1 MSEENKNLFVEL
13 PEGATEKNQKEW
25 QKMINTWNE
34 HGEEP
39 FVGRPLGLDNIQKAN
54 AYWDGM
60 ECLAKG
66 GRTLRRNL
74 LGNFQAPQ
82 APQQEEDKG
91 QIRKILGLTPND
103 EKDTEEIWYPFV
115 FEGGYLP

>member
-66 GRTLRRNL
+66 VALFG
-74 LGNFQAPQ
+74 GIYW
-82 APQQEEDKG
+82 G
-91 QIRKILGLTPND
+91 ISKIVKHFNKKKM
-103 EKDTEEIWYPFV
+103 KDVY
-115 FEGGYLP
+115 GCDD